1 MQIAPSRL
9 AKRKIPREMAEF
21 PRQFQTK
28 KNSLTSVIFQ
38 KAGTLF
44 KRWAQ
49 KILTAKQ
56 WMS

>member
-56 WMS
+56 